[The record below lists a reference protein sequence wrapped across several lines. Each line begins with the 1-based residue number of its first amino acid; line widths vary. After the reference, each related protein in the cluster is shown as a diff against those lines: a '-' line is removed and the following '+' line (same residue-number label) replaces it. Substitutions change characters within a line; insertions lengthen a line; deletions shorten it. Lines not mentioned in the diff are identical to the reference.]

1 MIPQVSTALDSVR
14 WQRALLFVVALT
26 VFVFAVA
33 AARWRPLWY
42 DELFTLY
49 VASEPSIGDT
59 LRALL
64 DGADTNPPVDYLLR
78 HAVMAAI
85 GSSPEAFRLA
95 SAAAFVAGLFAIYA
109 FVRRRTPFLASAAAF
124 LLPVA
129 TAASYFSHEGRAY
142 VLLVASAPLA
152 LWAWQRAVDEPRR
165 PVRLAVLFLSLCL
178 GPFAHYYGLMNFLP
192 VAAGEAWRSWQ
203 RRRLEAPIIATFIAA
218 CVATLGLLPF
228 ARAAMAMKGHF
239 WAAGFKATDLPLY
252 YRDFLEYG
260 GKTLVVLLVTAVAL
274 AVLSRVRAPRA
285 AGPGIPS
292 HEWVAAVVLALTPL
306 TAFVLA
312 KVVTGALVARYTIA
326 FVPGIA
332 ILAAYLL
339 AYAEVT
345 LRRAVAGFVAAL
357 ATLALWTHITAA
369 LSYRGSEPE
378 GAGVLSALQASSLP
392 VAFDSPHQ
400 FLELVHYAPQ
410 LAATGRLFYP
420 MDSETA
426 LEVRGFDNDERALRG
441 LSRIHPLNLPGYR
454 EFTDRNE
461 RFLVVYTQAFWPSLV
476 KALERDGYCLV
487 PVDRKGSTS
496 VLQAFPG
503 CRPPED

>member
-1 MIPQVSTALDSVR
+1 V
-14 WQRALLFVVALT
+14 T
-26 VFVFAVA
+26 V
-33 AARWRPLWY
+33 
-42 DELFTLY
+42 
-49 VASEPSIGDT
+49 
-59 LRALL
+59 
-64 DGADTNPPVDYLLR
+64 
-78 HAVMAAI
+78 
-85 GSSPEAFRLA
+85 
-95 SAAAFVAGLFAIYA
+95 
-109 FVRRRTPFLASAAAF
+109 
-124 LLPVA
+124 
-129 TAASYFSHEGRAY
+129 
-142 VLLVASAPLA
+142 
-152 LWAWQRAVDEPRR
+152 
-165 PVRLAVLFLSLCL
+165 
-178 GPFAHYYGLMNFLP
+178 
-192 VAAGEAWRSWQ
+192 
-203 RRRLEAPIIATFIAA
+203 
-218 CVATLGLLPF
+218 
-228 ARAAMAMKGHF
+228 
-239 WAAGFKATDLPLY
+239 
-252 YRDFLEYG
+252 
-260 GKTLVVLLVTAVAL
+260 VAL

-285 AGPGIPS
+285 ARPGIPS

-357 ATLALWTHITAA
+357 ATLALWTHVTAA

-454 EFTDRNE
+454 EFADRNE
-461 RFLVVYTQAFWPSLV
+461 RFLVVYSQAFWPSLV

>member
-14 WQRALLFVVALT
+14 WQRAFLFVVALT
-26 VFVFAVA
+26 VFVFAVV

-49 VASEPSIGDT
+49 VASEPSVGDT

-78 HAVMAAI
+78 HAVMAVL

-109 FVRRRTPFLASAAAF
+109 YVRRRAPFLASAAAF
-124 LLPVA
+124 LVPVA
-129 TAASYFSHEGRAY
+129 TAATYFSHEGRAY
-142 VLLVASAPLA
+142 ALLVASAPLA

-165 PVRLAVLFLSLCL
+165 PVRLAALFLSLCL
-178 GPFAHYYGLMNFLP
+178 GPFSHYYGVMNFLP
-192 VAAGEAWRSWQ
+192 VAAGEAWRSWR
-203 RRRLEAPIIATFIAA
+203 RRRLEAPIIATIATA
-218 CVATLGLLPF
+218 CVATLGLVPF
-228 ARAAMAMKGHF
+228 ARAAMAMKTHF
-239 WAAGFKATDLPLY
+239 WAAGFTAADLPLY
-252 YRDFLEYG
+252 YRGFLEFG
-260 GKTLVVLLVTAVAL
+260 GKTLLVLLAAVVSL
-274 AVLSRVRAPRA
+274 AALSRVRAPRA
-285 AGPGIPS
+285 ARLEIPS

-306 TAFVLA
+306 TAFVFA
-312 KVVTGALVARYTIA
+312 KVATGALTAKYTIA

-332 ILAAYLL
+332 ILAGYLL

-345 LRRAVAGFVAAL
+345 LRSAVAGLVAAL
-357 ATLALWTHITAA
+357 AALALWTHVSAA
-369 LSYRGSEPE
+369 LSYRGSETE
-378 GAGVLSALQASSLP
+378 GIGVLSALQASSLP

-400 FLELVHYAPQ
+400 FLEIVHYAPQ

-420 MDSETA
+420 MDSKTA
-426 LEVRGFDNDERALRG
+426 LEVRGFDNDERALQG

-461 RFLVVYTQAFWPSLV
+461 RFLVVYTQEFWSSLV
-476 KALERDGYCLV
+476 KALKRDGYCLV
-487 PVDRKGSTS
+487 LLDRQGSTS
-496 VLQAFPG
+496 LLQAFPG
-503 CRPPED
+503 CRPTED